1 MIKVQF
7 LYFEGCD
14 SHEEVLARLKSVMEA
29 EGIGDTIE
37 MIKIETDEQAAEWR
51 FVGSPTILINGEDIV
66 PVPNGSFFR
75 LTCRTYRH
83 EDGRYS
89 SLPSVE
95 TIRRALR
102 AVHVSQTP

>member
-1 MIKVQF
+1 MQVQF

-14 SHEEVLARLKSVMEA
+14 SHEEGLARLKSVMEA
-29 EGIGDTIE
+29 EGISDTIAI
-37 MIKIETDEQAAEWR
+37 IKVETDAQAAEWR

-83 EDGRYS
+83 EDGRFS
-89 SLPSVE
+89 PLPSVE

-102 AVHVSQTP
+102 TAQVSQTG